1 MKTEKQKRRT
11 LMMILIWMT
20 VIFTMSNQQGEE
32 SGAVSG
38 SVSYQVVSAVDK
50 VLHWNLSEQEMI
62 ARAEAIQ
69 YPVRKCAHMTEYA
82 ILAILLVRHLC
93 TYTSLGKQKRRW
105 FFAWILTIAY
115 AVTDEYHQT
124 FVNGRSGSPIDV
136 CIDATGACIGLLIL
150 SLCYRILSKRRGDR
164 NE

>member
-1 MKTEKQKRRT
+1 MEFEKQKRRT
-11 LMMILIWMT
+11 FIMVLIWMT
-20 VIFTMSNQQGEE
+20 VIFIMSSQQGEE

-38 SVSYQVVSAVDK
+38 SVSYQVVSVVDK

-82 ILAILLVRHLC
+82 ILAILLACHLYS
-93 TYTSLGKQKRRW
+93 YTSLRKQKWRW
-105 FFAWILTIAY
+105 FFAWLLAVVY
-115 AVTDEYHQT
+115 AATDEYHQT
-124 FVNGRSGSPIDV
+124 FVSGRSGNPVDV
-136 CIDATGACIGLLIL
+136 GIDATGACIGLLVLGLYYMIL
-150 SLCYRILSKRRGDR
+150 LKRRGDR

>member
-1 MKTEKQKRRT
+1 MKLEKQKRRT

-20 VIFTMSNQQGEE
+20 VIFIMSNQQGEE

-38 SVSYQVVSAVDK
+38 SVSYQVVSAVNK
-50 VLHWNLSEQEMI
+50 VSHWNLSEQEMI
-62 ARAEAIQ
+62 ARAQDIQ

-93 TYTSLGKQKRRW
+93 TYTSLRKQKRRW
-105 FFAWILTIAY
+105 LFAWILTIAY
-115 AVTDEYHQT
+115 AATDEYHQT
-124 FVNGRSGSPIDV
+124 FVNGRSGNPVDV
-136 CIDATGACIGLLIL
+136 GIDATGACIGLLAFGLYYMIL
-150 SLCYRILSKRRGDR
+150 LKRRGDR